1 MRVPRGV
8 NIILLSFVAMIIAYL
23 NYFTDQFNG
32 YDLVVIKVLQSVI
45 ILLVAYMANYLISIV
60 IKRQIHGTRERY
72 VFRKAVSTI
81 IFIATLGVFITVWL
95 KETTS
100 LIVAY
105 GLLSAGVAIAL
116 QDVLKNVAGGLIIF
130 VSGSFK
136 AGDRIQVENEVGDV
150 LDIKIFYT
158 TIMEIRE
165 WVDGDQYS
173 GRIIQLPNSFIL
185 SKTVKNY
192 TRDFSFIWDEI
203 HLMLTFD
210 SDWKKAEEI
219 AMGITSE
226 ITLQF
231 EKNAK
236 HELSDL
242 GEKYLI
248 TPSDVECGIY
258 TQITDNWIDMRLRYV
273 VDPRQRRSIKHLLS
287 EKILETF
294 LADKNIKIASESVEI
309 SGFPSI
315 RIEK

>member
-1 MRVPRGV
+1 MRVPRGL
-8 NIILLSFVAMIIAYL
+8 NMILLSFVAIIIAYF
-23 NYFTDQFNG
+23 NFFTDQFKG
-32 YDLVVIKVLQSVI
+32 YDTEVIKVLQSII
-45 ILLVAYMANYLISIV
+45 ILLVAYLANYLISII

-81 IFIATLGVFITVWL
+81 IFIVALGVFITVWF

-130 VSGSFK
+130 ISGSFK
-136 AGDRIQVENEVGDV
+136 AGDRIQVESEVGDV

-185 SKTVKNY
+185 NKTVKNY

-210 SDWKKAEEI
+210 SEWKKAQEI
-219 AMGITSE
+219 AVAITNE

-236 HELSDL
+236 QELSDL

-248 TPSDVECGIY
+248 TPSDVESRIY

-287 EKILETF
+287 EKILEAF
-294 LADKNIKIASESVEI
+294 LAEKDIKIASESFEI